1 MDFRERLTSHQAQT
15 NVQQQARE
23 AKLEA
28 ARAKFA
34 EAIAAF
40 RNDLSQA
47 ADVLTEAGVPQTPII
62 GSSSTYSG
70 RDSVTHYEWSG
81 HSGWLFGKYFLHDGQ
96 LTAVASIVLP
106 GVATMPHFT
115 DDPLQARIAL
125 LPSKHVVQLGVT
137 RGSFGRRPAGAFL
150 WAPGEDYIHIDR
162 GNVLWTH
169 VKEVDSGIKSVAMSG
184 ADGFA
189 PLKLEGT
196 ENRLQIRQFYT
207 YYTEYLSTESWLLQ
221 SVSKLLAA
229 GQ

>member
-1 MDFRERLTSHQAQT
+1 MTCATQRLVNALRNDRGSAIISPPADNGGIVDFRERLTSHQAQT

-81 HSGWLFGKYFLHDGQ
+81 HSGWLFGICQ
-96 LTAVASIVLP
+96 V
-106 GVATMPHFT
+106 
-115 DDPLQARIAL
+115 
-125 LPSKHVVQLGVT
+125 
-137 RGSFGRRPAGAFL
+137 
-150 WAPGEDYIHIDR
+150 E
-162 GNVLWTH
+162 
-169 VKEVDSGIKSVAMSG
+169 
-184 ADGFA
+184 
-189 PLKLEGT
+189 
-196 ENRLQIRQFYT
+196 
-207 YYTEYLSTESWLLQ
+207 
-221 SVSKLLAA
+221 
-229 GQ
+229 